1 MPAALLSREEVVGR
15 LLGVFRQQGYDGA
28 SLAALSEA
36 TGLGRSSLY
45 HYFPGGKDDMVNAVL
60 DAVEAWLKDVG
71 LAPLRESGT
80 PEERLRAMLR
90 TLDGFYEGGR
100 LACALGALSLGSA
113 KERLQPRL
121 REIMGLWMTEVARVL
136 EEAGLKPAVARER
149 AEDALVEVQGALV
162 LSSGMGDAAPFK
174 RAMKRLPETLLR
186 DAAPPRRSPKAG

>member
-1 MPAALLSREEVVGR
+1 MPAAMLSREEVVAR

-60 DAVEAWLKDVG
+60 DAIQAWLEDVG
-71 LAPLRESGT
+71 LAPLKGPGT

-90 TLDGFYEGGR
+90 TLDTFYEGGR
-100 LACALGALSLGSA
+100 MACALGALSLGSA
-113 KERLQPRL
+113 RERLQPRL
-121 REIMGLWMTEVARVL
+121 REIMGLFVEQLARVL

-149 AEDALVEVQGALV
+149 AEDALIEVQGSLV

-174 RAMKRLPETLLR
+174 RAMKRLPEVLLR
-186 DAAPPRRSPKAG
+186 DAVPRRSPKPG